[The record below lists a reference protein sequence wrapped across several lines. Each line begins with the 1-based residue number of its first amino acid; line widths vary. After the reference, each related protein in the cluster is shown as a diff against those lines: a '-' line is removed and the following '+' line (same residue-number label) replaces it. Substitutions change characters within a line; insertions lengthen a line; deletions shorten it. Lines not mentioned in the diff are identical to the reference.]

1 MDSISEFLTWEEL
14 ATFSG
19 SVAIVGIIVQFTK
32 KLFDKIVKIPTKFYT
47 YIISVIILVLTDYF
61 TGKFSMSYI
70 TLDLFDAVLVSLAA
84 NGTYHLFSDT
94 NKKI

>member
-1 MDSISEFLTWEEL
+1 MDSISEFLTWEGL

-47 YIISVIILVLTDYF
+47 YIISVIILILANYF

-84 NGTYHLFSDT
+84 NGTYHLFDT
-94 NKKI
+94 SKKT

>member
-1 MDSISEFLTWEEL
+1 MDSISEFLTWEGL

-47 YIISVIILVLTDYF
+47 YIISVIILILADYF
-61 TGKFSMSYI
+61 TVKFSMSYI

-84 NGTYHLFSDT
+84 NGTYHLFDT
-94 NKKI
+94 SKKT

>member
-1 MDSISEFLTWEEL
+1 MDSISEFLTWEGL

-47 YIISVIILVLTDYF
+47 YIISVIILILADYF

-84 NGTYHLFSDT
+84 NGTYYLFDT
-94 NKKI
+94 SKKT

>member
-1 MDSISEFLTWEEL
+1 MDSISEFLTWEGL

-47 YIISVIILVLTDYF
+47 YIISVIILILADYF

-84 NGTYHLFSDT
+84 NGTYHLFDT
-94 NKKI
+94 SKKT